1 MSDNYLGN
9 PNLKKVNTPQ
19 EFTKKQILEY
29 QKCAK
34 DPIYF
39 METYIR
45 IVSLDDGLVPFKMYE
60 FQRHIVRTIHDN
72 RFTICKL
79 PRQSGKSTT
88 TVSYLLHYALFN
100 PNSNI
105 AILANK
111 SSTARDI
118 LGRVQ
123 LAYENLPKWMQQ
135 GVINWNKGNIELENK
150 SVIVAAATSSSAIR
164 GGSYNIIFL
173 DEFAFVPANIA
184 EQFFSA
190 VYPTI
195 SAGTQTKMIIVST
208 PYGMNQFY
216 KLWTDAENK
225 RNDYVPIEVHWSEV
239 PGRDEAWKEATIR
252 NTSAEQFQQEF
263 ECVDGNTIVETE
275 DGKIKIEDLYKKLLK
290 KRVGQMFRTNTDNIK
305 ILSTSGFSNFNGIQK
320 VKRNLYQHIIFDDK
334 SEIKTSIN
342 HPFGKDKILAR
353 NVKVG
358 DYLSSKKVLY
368 NELVNE
374 KIFLYDPINVEKENL
389 YITNGVVSHNCEFLG
404 SVNTLI
410 NPSKIKTLAYMNP
423 IQSNAGLDV
432 YEDPIKGNT
441 YVCTVDVARG
451 VSKDYSAF
459 LILDVTQMPFKIV
472 AKFRNNEIRPLLFPH
487 TIDQVCKAFNH
498 AHVLVETNDLGQQIA
513 EALQFELEYDN
524 LLMTT
529 QRGRAG
535 QILGAGFSGRGSGFG
550 VKMTKQIKKIGC
562 ANIKT
567 LIESDKVII
576 QDFNIIEEMS
586 TFIRKGQSWQADDG
600 ANDDLMMCLVIFG
613 WLSNQPFFKELT
625 DTNARQM
632 LYEEQQHLI
641 EQDMA
646 PFGFVDDGTPDHEKS
661 EVDEYGTVWHP
672 VVHKGS

>member
-1 MSDNYLGN
+1 MSDAYLGN

-19 EFTKKQILEY
+19 EFTKEQILEY
-29 QKCAK
+29 QKCAE

-39 METYIR
+39 MVNYIR
-45 IVSLDDGLVPFKMYE
+45 IVSLDEGLVPFKMYD
-60 FQRHIVRTIHDN
+60 FQKHIVKTIHDN

-123 LAYENLPKWMQQ
+123 LAYENLPKWLQQ

-150 SVIVAAATSSSAIR
+150 SSIVAAATSSSAIR

-184 EQFFSA
+184 EMFFSA

-195 SAGTQTKMIIVST
+195 SSGQKTKMIIVST

-216 KLWTDAENK
+216 KLWKDAEEG

-263 ECVDGNTIVETE
+263 EC
-275 DGKIKIEDLYKKLLK
+275 
-290 KRVGQMFRTNTDNIK
+290 
-305 ILSTSGFSNFNGIQK
+305 
-320 VKRNLYQHIIFDDK
+320 
-334 SEIKTSIN
+334 
-342 HPFGKDKILAR
+342 
-353 NVKVG
+353 
-358 DYLSSKKVLY
+358 
-368 NELVNE
+368 
-374 KIFLYDPINVEKENL
+374 
-389 YITNGVVSHNCEFLG
+389 EFLG

-410 NPSKIKTLAYMNP
+410 SPAKIKNMAFTTP
-423 IQSNAGLDV
+423 KTSSAGLDV
-432 YEDPIKGNT
+432 YEDPIKDKT
-441 YVCTVDVARG
+441 YVITVDVARG
-451 VSKDYSAF
+451 VLKDYSAF
-459 LILDVTQMPFKIV
+459 VVLDVSQMPYRVV
-472 AKFRNNEIRPLLFPH
+472 AKYKNNDIKPLVFPSI
-487 TIDQVCKAFNH
+487 IDRVGKAYNK

-513 EALQFELEYDN
+513 EALNFELEYDN

-529 QRGRAG
+529 NRGRAG
-535 QILGAGFSGRGSGFG
+535 QILGAMFSGRGSGFG

-567 LIESDKVII
+567 LIESDKVQIT
-576 QDFNIIEEMS
+576 DFNIIEEMS
-586 TFIRKGQSWQADDG
+586 TFVRRGQSWQADEG
-600 ANDDLMMCLVIFG
+600 NNDDLMMCLVIFG
-613 WLSNQPFFKELT
+613 WLSNQPFFKEMT

-632 LYEEQQHLI
+632 LYEEQQNLI

-646 PFGFVDDGTPDHEKS
+646 PFGFVDDGIPDHEKS

-672 VVHKGS
+672 VVRKGQ

>member
-1 MSDNYLGN
+1 MSDAYLGN
-9 PNLKKVNTPQ
+9 PNLKKVNTPV
-19 EFTKKQILEY
+19 EFTREQILEF

-39 METYIR
+39 MENYIR
-45 IVSLDDGLVPFKMYE
+45 IVSLDEGLVPFKMYD

-118 LGRVQ
+118 LSRVQ

-195 SAGTQTKMIIVST
+195 SSGQKTKMIIVST

-252 NTSAEQFQQEF
+252 NTSPEQFQQEF
-263 ECVDGNTIVETE
+263 E
-275 DGKIKIEDLYKKLLK
+275 
-290 KRVGQMFRTNTDNIK
+290 
-305 ILSTSGFSNFNGIQK
+305 
-320 VKRNLYQHIIFDDK
+320 
-334 SEIKTSIN
+334 
-342 HPFGKDKILAR
+342 
-353 NVKVG
+353 
-358 DYLSSKKVLY
+358 
-368 NELVNE
+368 
-374 KIFLYDPINVEKENL
+374 
-389 YITNGVVSHNCEFLG
+389 CEFLG

-410 NPSKIKTLAYMNP
+410 SPAKIKNMGFLTP
-423 IQSNAGLDV
+423 IQSNAGIEI
-432 YEDPIKGNT
+432 YEQPIKGHT
-441 YVCTVDVARG
+441 YVASVDVARG
-451 VSKDYSAF
+451 VTKDYSAF
-459 LILDVTQMPFKIV
+459 VVFDVSKMPYKIV
-472 AKFRNNEIRPLLFPH
+472 AKFRDNEIKPLLFPH
-487 TIDQVCKAFNH
+487 TIEKVCNAYNH
-498 AHVLVETNDLGQQIA
+498 AHVLVETNDLGQQVA

-535 QILGAGFSGRGSGFG
+535 QILGAGYSGRGSGFG

-562 ANIKT
+562 SNIKP
-567 LIESDKVII
+567 LVEGDKII
-576 QDFNIIEEMS
+576 INDFNIVEEMS
-586 TFIRKGQSWQADDG
+586 TFVRRGQSWQADEG
-600 ANDDLMMCLVIFG
+600 NTDDLIMCLVIFG
-613 WLSNQPFFKELT
+613 WLSNQPFFKEMT
-625 DTNARQM
+625 DTNAR
-632 LYEEQQHLI
+632 
-641 EQDMA
+641 
-646 PFGFVDDGTPDHEKS
+646 S
-661 EVDEYGTVWHP
+661 
-672 VVHKGS
+672 

>member
-1 MSDNYLGN
+1 MSDAYLGN
-9 PNLKKVNTPQ
+9 PNLKKVNTPV
-19 EFTKKQILEY
+19 EFTKDQIEEY
-29 QKCAK
+29 QKCAE

-39 METYIR
+39 MTNYIR
-45 IVSLDDGLVPFKMYE
+45 IVSLDEGLVPFKMYD
-60 FQRHIVRTIHDN
+60 FQKHIVRTIHNN

-195 SAGTQTKMIIVST
+195 SSGQKTKMIIVST

-216 KLWTDAENK
+216 KLWIDAENK

-239 PGRDEAWKEATIR
+239 PGRDEEWKEATIR
-252 NTSAEQFQQEF
+252 NTSPEQFQQEF
-263 ECVDGNTIVETE
+263 E
-275 DGKIKIEDLYKKLLK
+275 
-290 KRVGQMFRTNTDNIK
+290 
-305 ILSTSGFSNFNGIQK
+305 
-320 VKRNLYQHIIFDDK
+320 
-334 SEIKTSIN
+334 
-342 HPFGKDKILAR
+342 
-353 NVKVG
+353 
-358 DYLSSKKVLY
+358 
-368 NELVNE
+368 
-374 KIFLYDPINVEKENL
+374 
-389 YITNGVVSHNCEFLG
+389 CEFLG

-410 NPSKIKTLAYMNP
+410 SPAKIKQMGFLNP
-423 IQSNAGLDV
+423 KTSSGGLQV
-432 YEDPIKGNT
+432 YEDPIKDRT

-451 VSKDYSAF
+451 VQKDYSAF
-459 LILDVTQMPFKIV
+459 VLLDVTQMPFKVV
-472 AKFRNNEIRPLLFPH
+472 AKYRNNDIKPLLFPH
-487 TIDQVCKAFNH
+487 TIKQVCNAYNH

-562 ANIKT
+562 SNIKT
-567 LIESDKVII
+567 LVESDKILINDFDII
-576 QDFNIIEEMS
+576 TEMS
-586 TFIRKGQSWQADDG
+586 TFIRKGQSWQADEG
-600 ANDDLMMCLVIFG
+600 NNDDLMMCLVIFG
-613 WLSNQPFFKELT
+613 WLSNQPFFKEMT

-646 PFGFVDDGTPDHEKS
+646 PFGFVDDGTPDHEKT

-672 VVHKGS
+672 VVRKGL

>member
-1 MSDNYLGN
+1 MSTDAYLGN

-19 EFTKKQILEY
+19 EFTAEQILEY
-29 QKCAK
+29 QKCAE

-39 METYIR
+39 MTTYIR
-45 IVSLDDGLVPFKMYE
+45 IVSLDEGLVPFKMYD
-60 FQRHIVRTIHDN
+60 FQKHIVRTIHDN

-88 TVSYLLHYALFN
+88 TISYLLHYALFN

-118 LGRVQ
+118 LGRLQ
-123 LAYENLPKWMQQ
+123 LAYENLPKWLQQ

-150 SVIVAAATSSSAIR
+150 STIVAAATSSSAIR

-184 EQFFSA
+184 EMFFSS

-195 SAGTQTKMIIVST
+195 SSGSKTKMIIVST

-216 KLWTDAENK
+216 KLWVDAENK
-225 RNDYVPIEVHWSEV
+225 RNDYIPIEVHWSEV

-252 NTSAEQFQQEF
+252 NTSPEQFQQEF
-263 ECVDGNTIVETE
+263 E
-275 DGKIKIEDLYKKLLK
+275 
-290 KRVGQMFRTNTDNIK
+290 
-305 ILSTSGFSNFNGIQK
+305 
-320 VKRNLYQHIIFDDK
+320 
-334 SEIKTSIN
+334 
-342 HPFGKDKILAR
+342 
-353 NVKVG
+353 
-358 DYLSSKKVLY
+358 
-368 NELVNE
+368 
-374 KIFLYDPINVEKENL
+374 
-389 YITNGVVSHNCEFLG
+389 CEFLG

-410 NPSKIKTLAYMNP
+410 SPAKIKNMVFKNP
-423 IQSNAGLDV
+423 ITSNAGLDV
-432 YEDPIKGNT
+432 FENPIKGNT

-451 VSKDYSAF
+451 VQKDYSAF
-459 LILDVTQMPFKIV
+459 TIIDVTKMPYKIV
-472 AKFRNNEIRPLLFPH
+472 AKYRNNDIKPLLFPH
-487 TIDQVCKAFNH
+487 TIQKVCDGYNK

-513 EALQFELEYDN
+513 ESLQFELEYDN

-562 ANIKT
+562 SNIKT
-567 LIESDKVII
+567 LIESDKLII
-576 QDFNIIEEMS
+576 NDFNIIEEMS
-586 TFIRKGQSWQADDG
+586 TFVRRGQSWQADEG
-600 ANDDLMMCLVIFG
+600 NTDDLMMCLVIFG
-613 WLSNQPFFKELT
+613 WLSNQPFFKEMT

-632 LYEEQQHLI
+632 LYEEQQALI

-646 PFGFVDDGTPDHEKS
+646 PFGFVDDGTPDHEKP

-672 VVHKGS
+672 VVRKGL